1 MQLGRGICWCRKPVV
16 RQRKQEPSC
25 FGLYIHTKPKMNL
38 PADLRVVSKSR
49 HLLEREPYCIY
60 SAFQNLSAT
69 DKPSCQHLNTA
80 GVKRRT
86 SAFRLRTVS
95 QSYGQGSKHI
105 SRRGVDDKKTSTNII
120 QPLNLPQDTVPNHIA
135 IIMDGNAR
143 WAQRNRAEIRAGHE
157 RGVPALRETVRCCVA
172 WGIEAL
178 TVYAFS
184 SENWARGEPEVAFLM
199 QLMARTLRADAPELA
214 EQGVRVSVIG
224 DREPLPGSLRREIDR
239 AEELTRG
246 CPRLHLSIAINYGG
260 RQAIAAAA
268 SAVARAHTEAVTDRE
283 IGEELRRA
291 SRLPSDPDLLIRTSG
306 ERRLSNFLLW
316 EAAYSELHFTE
327 TLWPDFGEDDLRAAI
342 RDYASQYRMDA
353 ETAPRI
359 RHRG

>member
-1 MQLGRGICWCRKPVV
+1 
-16 RQRKQEPSC
+16 
-25 FGLYIHTKPKMNL
+25 
-38 PADLRVVSKSR
+38 
-49 HLLEREPYCIY
+49 
-60 SAFQNLSAT
+60 
-69 DKPSCQHLNTA
+69 
-80 GVKRRT
+80 
-86 SAFRLRTVS
+86 
-95 QSYGQGSKHI
+95 
-105 SRRGVDDKKTSTNII
+105 
-120 QPLNLPQDTVPNHIA
+120 
-135 IIMDGNAR
+135 MDGNAR

-268 SAVARAHTEAVTDRE
+268 SARGGDRPRDRRGAAAREPAPVGPRPADPHERRAAPQQLPAVGGGVLRAALHRDAVAGLRGGRPPCSDPRLRLAEPP
-283 IGEELRRA
+283 LRRA
-291 SRLPSDPDLLIRTSG
+291 GRIEWMP
-306 ERRLSNFLLW
+306 RRR
-316 EAAYSELHFTE
+316 
-327 TLWPDFGEDDLRAAI
+327 RA
-342 RDYASQYRMDA
+342 
-353 ETAPRI
+353 
-359 RHRG
+359 